1 MEIKDKLYSL
11 RSNRGLSMDELSAKT
26 ITKEDAKAVSTNT
39 IAEIES
45 GKRKSPGIKVIERL
59 ATALNV
65 SPMYFFSENARTVFD
80 ISEVNEVL
88 TKEIKQMLLDK
99 ETLPYLLLAKKAY
112 TDQIPPEIVEELLK
126 TITKVRNM

>member
-1 MEIKDKLYSL
+1 MEIKDKLYNL
-11 RSNRGLSMDELSAKT
+11 RNNRGLSMDDLSLKT
-26 ITKEDAKAVSTNT
+26 ITKDNPKAVSTNT
-39 IAEIES
+39 IADIES
-45 GKRKSPGIKVIERL
+45 GKRQSPGIKVIERL

-88 TKEIKQMLLDK
+88 TDEIKQMLLDK

-112 TDQIPPEIVEELLK
+112 TEQIPPEIVEELLK

>member
-1 MEIKDKLYSL
+1 MEIKEKLYNL

-26 ITKEDAKAVSTNT
+26 VTVRNPKAVSTNT

-65 SPMYFFSENARTVFD
+65 SPMYFFSEDARTVFD
-80 ISEVNEVL
+80 VPEINEAV
-88 TKEIKQMLLDK
+88 TDEIKQMLLDK

-112 TDQIPPEIVEELLK
+112 TEQIPPTIVNELLI
-126 TITKVRNM
+126 TITKIRKL

>member
-1 MEIKDKLYSL
+1 MEIKDKLYNL
-11 RSNRGLSMDELSAKT
+11 RNNRGLSMDELSAKT
-26 ITKEDAKAVSTNT
+26 VTVENPKAVSTNT

-80 ISEVNEVL
+80 ISDVNKVL
-88 TKEIKQMLLDK
+88 TAEIKQMLLDK

-112 TDQIPPEIVEELLK
+112 TDQIPPEIVEELLR

>member
-1 MEIKDKLYSL
+1 MEIKEKLYNL

-26 ITKEDAKAVSTNT
+26 ITKESPKAVSTNT
-39 IAEIES
+39 IADIES

-80 ISEVNEVL
+80 VKEINE
-88 TKEIKQMLLDK
+88 TMTDEIKQMLLDK
-99 ETLPYLLLAKKAY
+99 ETLPYLLLARKAY
-112 TDQIPPEIVEELLK
+112 TEQIPPTIIEELLS
-126 TITKVRNM
+126 TITKVRKL

>member
-1 MEIKDKLYSL
+1 MEIKDKLYGL
-11 RSNRGLSMDELSAKT
+11 RNNRGLSMDDLSLKT
-26 ITKEDAKAVSTNT
+26 ITSECPKAVSTNT
-39 IAEIES
+39 IADIES
-45 GKRKSPGIKVIERL
+45 GKRQSPGIKVIERL

-88 TKEIKQMLLDK
+88 TDEIKQMLLDK

>member
-1 MEIKDKLYSL
+1 MEIKDKLYNI

-26 ITKEDAKAVSTNT
+26 VTIKNQKAVSTNT

-65 SPMYFFSENARTVFD
+65 SPMYFFNEDARTVFD
-80 ISEVNEVL
+80 VQEINNVMTE
-88 TKEIKQMLLDK
+88 EIKQMLLDK
-99 ETLPYLLLAKKAY
+99 EILPYLMLAKKAY
-112 TDQIPPEIVEELLK
+112 TEQIPPTIVEELLI
-126 TITKVRNM
+126 TITKMRKL

>member
-1 MEIKDKLYSL
+1 VEIKDKLYSL

>member
-1 MEIKDKLYSL
+1 MEIKDKLYNL

-26 ITKEDAKAVSTNT
+26 VTVRNPKAVSTNT

-65 SPMYFFSENARTVFD
+65 SPMYFFSEDARTVFD
-80 ISEVNEVL
+80 VQEINEAV
-88 TKEIKQMLLDK
+88 TDEIKQMLLDK

-112 TDQIPPEIVEELLK
+112 TEQIPPTIVNELLI
-126 TITKVRNM
+126 TITKIRKL